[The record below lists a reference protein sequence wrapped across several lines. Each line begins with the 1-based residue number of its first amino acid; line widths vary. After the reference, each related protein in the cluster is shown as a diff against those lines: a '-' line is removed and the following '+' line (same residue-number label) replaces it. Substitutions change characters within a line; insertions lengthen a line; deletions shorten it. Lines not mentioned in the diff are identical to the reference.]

1 MNKCINII
9 LIILSINFLTG
20 CGTDIDGLTF
30 DIERDGDVMMITYA
44 EFDGTITYP
53 EITNET
59 VTQEL
64 EYLEL
69 PDRSVVPEWDHDK
82 FEINQQT
89 FEENNG
95 VVDSSIYPYIF
106 VVPIKSKQDIFSM
119 KTNENR
125 FKRDYFAGWSCYS
138 NRSRQVPALAF
149 LPGIEPILDQD
160 GYYHYKLYVES
171 NRMAQYYFFNEV
183 NAICLSYKAYSDGQ
197 HQSSNTIVID
207 EQEVKDVLDTVGI
220 GYILTTQ

>member
-1 MNKCINII
+1 MNKII
-9 LIILSINFLTG
+9 LIILWISFLTG
-20 CGTDIDGLTF
+20 CGKDIDYLHF

-69 PDRSVVPEWDHDK
+69 PDRSAVPEFDLIK
-82 FEINQQT
+82 FEVNQQT

-106 VVPIKSKQDIFSM
+106 VIPIKSKQDIFSM

-125 FKRDYFAGWSCYS
+125 FKRDWFAAFNCYS
-138 NRSRQVPALAF
+138 NRSRQVPDLAF
-149 LPGIEPILDQD
+149 RPDIEPISDQD

-171 NRMAQYYFFNEV
+171 NRMAQYYYFNEV
-183 NAICLSYKAYSDGQ
+183 NGICLGYTGYSGGQ
-197 HQSSNTIVID
+197 HQTSNTIVID

-220 GYILTTQ
+220 GYILTSQ